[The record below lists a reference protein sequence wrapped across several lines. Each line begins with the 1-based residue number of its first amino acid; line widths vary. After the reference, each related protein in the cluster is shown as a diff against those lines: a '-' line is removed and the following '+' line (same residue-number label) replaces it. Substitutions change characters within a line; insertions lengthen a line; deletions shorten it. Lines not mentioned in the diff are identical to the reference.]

1 MVKKKLWLN
10 SLILLW
16 YLVPSPMKISEI
28 QMPTHVGDAVE
39 ALVGMFAAAL
49 AWFEWQFQFLSAGFV
64 DGSSKDAHNSVLIEA
79 R

>member
-49 AWFEWQFQFLSAGFV
+49 A
-64 DGSSKDAHNSVLIEA
+64 
-79 R
+79 

>member
-1 MVKKKLWLN
+1 MFQRELLYVIKHPLTMVKKKLWLN

-49 AWFEWQFQFLSAGFV
+49 A
-64 DGSSKDAHNSVLIEA
+64 
-79 R
+79 